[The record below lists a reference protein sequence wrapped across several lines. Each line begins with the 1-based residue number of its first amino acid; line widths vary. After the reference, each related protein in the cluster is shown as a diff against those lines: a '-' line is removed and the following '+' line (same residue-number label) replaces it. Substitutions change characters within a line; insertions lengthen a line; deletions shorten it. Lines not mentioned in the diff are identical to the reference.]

1 MRIGQV
7 ADPIEGGVRS
17 GKGKLAMEVQMPE
30 ALVLAKALLGFG
42 LPIAF
47 CLHQLR
53 SLKKLGLERKAKVEG
68 VGPGDRS
75 D

>member
-1 MRIGQV
+1 
-7 ADPIEGGVRS
+7 
-17 GKGKLAMEVQMPE
+17 MPE